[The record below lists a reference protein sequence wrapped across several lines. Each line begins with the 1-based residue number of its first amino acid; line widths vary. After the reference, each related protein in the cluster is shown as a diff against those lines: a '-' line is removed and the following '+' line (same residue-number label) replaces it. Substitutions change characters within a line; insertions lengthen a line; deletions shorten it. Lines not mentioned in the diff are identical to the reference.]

1 MMSVWVHNE
10 TGHLMKARYKGGLL
24 IPADARSNKPLWWI
38 WSDYSEWSWWSFV

>member
-24 IPADARSNKPLWWI
+24 IPADARSNKPLWFYSTKPEEWD
-38 WSDYSEWSWWSFV
+38 WFDYV